1 MKKDNSYF
9 KWGITAFLVIIAS
22 LLAYYALFHMSNV
35 LDTLRKYLVILM
47 PVIDGII
54 LAYLLTPLQ
63 NIIERKFTIPLFRVL
78 HKEKNKKG
86 IRSFSVLITLAFFA
100 LLVYGFFAM
109 VIPQVGKSIGTII
122 EQSSTYQE
130 TITTWVN
137 DILEKNPD
145 IKPFALNLYN
155 QYSSYIENVLNNKVL
170 PQLNNMIMS
179 ISMGAISFVKQSF
192 NIIIGFII
200 SIYLLSGKDQMAAQA
215 KKIAYAFFPV
225 DTANRYISNVRFS
238 SKTFGGFFVGKIVD
252 SIIIGLICFVGTSAM
267 QTPFGLL
274 ISVIIG
280 VTNIIPFFGPFL
292 GAIPSLL
299 LIVLVDP
306 LKALYFL
313 IFVLVLQQVDGNV
326 IGPKI
331 LGNSTGLSSFWVIF
345 AITFFGGVWGVV
357 GMIVGVPIF
366 AVVFAFIKSVVENR
380 LVLRDLP
387 PTTSKYLKL
396 LYIDADSLKMVNYT
410 EPEKKAFEN
419 ITSILVRNQN
429 KIKLFEY
436 MKKNNSADG
445 LNQMQNENNKEA
457 SDKEEQE

>member
-1 MKKDNSYF
+1 MNTTILAAGGVGMGATIVIIIVLLTSIVDNSETKMTYSELIN
-9 KWGITAFLVIIAS
+9 KMEMSEVSKVEIA
-22 LLAYYALFHMSNV
+22 A
-35 LDTLRKYLVILM
+35 D
-47 PVIDGII
+47 
-54 LAYLLTPLQ
+54 
-63 NIIERKFTIPLFRVL
+63 
-78 HKEKNKKG
+78 
-86 IRSFSVLITLAFFA
+86 
-100 LLVYGFFAM
+100 
-109 VIPQVGKSIGTII
+109 
-122 EQSSTYQE
+122 
-130 TITTWVN
+130 
-137 DILEKNPD
+137 
-145 IKPFALNLYN
+145 
-155 QYSSYIENVLNNKVL
+155 
-170 PQLNNMIMS
+170 
-179 ISMGAISFVKQSF
+179 
-192 NIIIGFII
+192 
-200 SIYLLSGKDQMAAQA
+200 
-215 KKIAYAFFPV
+215 
-225 DTANRYISNVRFS
+225 
-238 SKTFGGFFVGKIVD
+238 
-252 SIIIGLICFVGTSAM
+252 GTSAYVTLKGDNIKKEVNIPSLDSFM
-267 QTPFGLL
+267 DYANGFLKEGSIELSEKSQSMIITILSLLSPFGLL